1 MKEKKFIIAVGGKM
15 ITETQIQNFLYEID
29 EPLVIKEQG
38 KRSRIMFTTDDC
50 ALSDDQINSLAKK
63 IFNNQKILFSLF
75 DKVSDKPCVCG
86 FWGIDN
92 GAR

>member
-1 MKEKKFIIAVGGKM
+1 M

-29 EPLVIKEQG
+29 EPVG
-38 KRSRIMFTTDDC
+38 DNN
-50 ALSDDQINSLAKK
+50 AVLSDDQINSLAKN

-86 FWGIDN
+86 FWGDK
-92 GAR
+92 

>member
-1 MKEKKFIIAVGGKM
+1 M

-29 EPLVIKEQG
+29 DE
-38 KRSRIMFTTDDC
+38 
-50 ALSDDQINSLAKK
+50 LSDDQINSLAQK

-86 FWGIDN
+86 FWGDQ
-92 GAR
+92 

>member
-1 MKEKKFIIAVGGKM
+1 MLAKQLMKEKKFIIAVGGKM

-29 EPLVIKEQG
+29 EPVGE
-38 KRSRIMFTTDDC
+38 DN
-50 ALSDDQINSLAKK
+50 AVLSDDQIFALANK

-86 FWGIDN
+86 FWGDK
-92 GAR
+92 

>member
-1 MKEKKFIIAVGGKM
+1 M

-50 ALSDDQINSLAKK
+50 ALSDDQINSLAEK
-63 IFNNQKILFSLF
+63 IFNNQNKIKKILLELIK
-75 DKVSDKPCVCG
+75 DG
-86 FWGIDN
+86 T
-92 GAR
+92 R

>member
-1 MKEKKFIIAVGGKM
+1 M

-29 EPLVIKEQG
+29 DQ
-38 KRSRIMFTTDDC
+38 
-50 ALSDDQINSLAKK
+50 LSDDQINSLAQK

-86 FWGIDN
+86 FLGDK
-92 GAR
+92 